1 MAAASTDGPTIGPAT
16 VDRGPWRALAVA
28 TFVFTT
34 TFWAWGLLAPLA
46 PDYRDLL
53 ALSPLQV
60 SVLVAV
66 PVILGSL
73 ARIPLGAVT
82 DRLGG
87 RLVFTA
93 LSAFVILP
101 LLLLA
106 IVESYPALL
115 VGALL
120 LGMSGAS
127 FAVGIPFVNS
137 WFPPERRGT
146 ALGIYGMGNLGTA
159 IAAFTS
165 QPLAAATS
173 RDGVF
178 LIVAGV
184 MAVTAAVAWLLGRN
198 APAWQPQTSPMMARL
213 RTALGLRI
221 TLDLAAL
228 YAITFGGFVAFGVY
242 LPTYLQEVYG
252 LTTPDAAARAGGF
265 ILLATLARP
274 VGGMLS
280 DRFDGPRVLAVALTV
295 VGLGALVI
303 APALP
308 IAIATVAFFAV
319 AASLGLGNGAVFAMV
334 GRRAPATS
342 VGAVTGFVGAAGGL
356 GGFLPP
362 IVMGAV
368 YQATGSYAVG
378 LLLLAGVAFTGLA
391 YTLRRFVVAAK
402 AGHVR

>member
-1 MAAASTDGPTIGPAT
+1 MAGAGEKDGSGGA
-16 VDRGPWRALAVA
+16 WRALAVA

-46 PDYRDLL
+46 PTYRDLL
-53 ALSPLQV
+53 ALTPLQV
-60 SVLVAV
+60 SLLVAV
-66 PVILGSL
+66 PVILGSI
-73 ARIPLGAVT
+73 ARIPLGAIT
-82 DRLGG
+82 DRYGG
-87 RLVFTA
+87 RLTLTA
-93 LSAFVILP
+93 LSFAVVLP
-101 LLLLA
+101 LLLFAVL
-106 IVESYPALL
+106 ETYPTLL
-115 VGALL
+115 LGALL
-120 LGMSGAS
+120 LGVSGAS
-127 FAVGIPFVNS
+127 FAVGVPFVSS
-137 WFPPERRGT
+137 WFPPEQRGT
-146 ALGIYGMGNLGTA
+146 ALGIFGMGNLGTA
-159 IAAFTS
+159 IAAFTT

-173 RDGVF
+173 RAGVF

-184 MAVTAAVAWLLGRN
+184 LVLTGAVAWTFARN
-198 APAWQPQTSPMMARL
+198 APSWQPQMLPMSARL
-213 RTALGLRI
+213 RTALSYRV

-252 LTTPDAAARAGGF
+252 LSTPDAAARAGGF

-274 VGGMLS
+274 IGGMLS
-280 DRFDGPRVLAVALTV
+280 DRFAAPRVLGAALAV

-308 IAIATVAFFAV
+308 LAPATVAFLAV

-334 GRRAPATS
+334 GRRAPAMS

-368 YQATGSYAVG
+368 YQATGSYAIG
-378 LLLLAGVAFTGLA
+378 LLLLAAVAFAGLG
-391 YTLRRFVVAAK
+391 YTLRRFVASAEVSP
-402 AGHVR
+402 VR